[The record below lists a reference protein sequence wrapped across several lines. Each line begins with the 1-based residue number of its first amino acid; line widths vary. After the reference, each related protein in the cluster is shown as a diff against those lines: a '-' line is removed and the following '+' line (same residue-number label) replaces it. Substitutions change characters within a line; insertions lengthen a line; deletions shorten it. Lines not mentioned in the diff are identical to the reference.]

1 MSTEIDSIGLDNEVL
16 FDRASP
22 DQISSVWNG
31 RQVSWLEG
39 NLAKCRIGGING
51 INTIFQEAVSHAEYI
66 SRFARNQ
73 PVNWVYNRTHGFL
86 LDGLETILLNYVGYS
101 PNTAAQL
108 RGNWNAFHEENK
120 DVPDLK
126 YLQFC
131 HSQGAAHVRN
141 GLLHAPREVQARI
154 LVVSIAPSV
163 IIPGEIC
170 FKSFNYASEKDLVPY
185 VELAR
190 WSAFDTNEFGL
201 SKLVE
206 IAIEQ
211 REQLIR
217 LPAHAGA
224 KGLDHDFQSPTYARI
239 IKDHIDDYIAR
250 EGIYQG

>member
-1 MSTEIDSIGLDNEVL
+1 
-16 FDRASP
+16 
-22 DQISSVWNG
+22 
-31 RQVSWLEG
+31 
-39 NLAKCRIGGING
+39 LAKCRIGGING
-51 INTIFQEAVSHAEYI
+51 INTIFQDALQHAEYI
-66 SRFARNQ
+66 RRLAYNQ

-108 RGNWNAFHEENK
+108 RGIWSAFHEENK
-120 DVPDLK
+120 EVPDLK

-141 GLLHAPREVQARI
+141 GLMHAPREVQARI

-163 IIPGEIC
+163 IIPEEIC

-190 WSAFDTNEFGL
+190 WSVFDTNEFGL

-206 IAIEQ
+206 RAIEQ

-224 KGLDHDFQSPTYARI
+224 KGLDHDFQSPTYARV
-239 IKDHIDDYIAR
+239 IKDHIDEYIAR
-250 EGIYQG
+250 EGIYQS